1 MKSLLTYGGNEPDLL
16 ANLIRQGLKG
26 YAANVEQL
34 GGMTTLWCFLC
45 DDSVLRID
53 SVMTDVSGWL
63 EVGTLAFELV
73 TDGDGVPVMIPLPKA
88 WGHISSLNKL
98 VLEEPEFS
106 SESGL
111 IIKAESGDDLIV
123 VCGAEVYTVQIL
135 APFFLGTFQPEYEI
149 ERYKA
154 LPL

>member
-1 MKSLLTYGGNEPDLL
+1 MKTFLTYGGDDPDFL
-16 ANLIRQGLKG
+16 AKLISQGLKG
-26 YAANVEQL
+26 YSANAEQL

-45 DDSVLRID
+45 DGTVLRID

-73 TDGDGVPVMIPLPKA
+73 ENGDELPEMVPLPEV
-88 WGHISSLNKL
+88 WSHISSLNKL
-98 VLEEPEFS
+98 VLDEPEFS

-111 IIKAESGDDLIV
+111 IIKTLSGDKLMV
-123 VCGAEVYTVQIL
+123 VCGAEVYTVQIS
-135 APFFLGTFQPEYEI
+135 APFFFGKFHPEYEV

-154 LPL
+154 VPF